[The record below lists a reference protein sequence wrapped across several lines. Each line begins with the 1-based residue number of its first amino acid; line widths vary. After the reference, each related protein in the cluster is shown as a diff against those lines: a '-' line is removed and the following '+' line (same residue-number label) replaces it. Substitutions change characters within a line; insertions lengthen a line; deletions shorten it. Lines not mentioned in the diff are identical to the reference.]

1 MGSIHD
7 RQEGVLL
14 GTAAGD
20 ALGAPFEFG
29 GPLGPEIEVS
39 MSGGGVWGPGEWTD
53 DTAMM
58 VAIAEAAA
66 DGLDLRG
73 QVAQDRIVERWRQW
87 SRNTKDIGIQTSEVL
102 RNATSDGTVTAA
114 RARTQSERLHRNTG
128 RTAGNGSLMRTA
140 PVALSRIRRRL
151 ASARR

>member
-66 DGLDLRG
+66 DESRSAGPGCAGSDRRALAAV
-73 QVAQDRIVERWRQW
+73 VAQHQGHRHPDVRGAPER
-87 SRNTKDIGIQTSEVL
+87 DL
-102 RNATSDGTVTAA
+102 
-114 RARTQSERLHRNTG
+114 
-128 RTAGNGSLMRTA
+128 
-140 PVALSRIRRRL
+140 
-151 ASARR
+151 